1 MTIEVPDLP
10 ATERFSPDELRLEL
24 ACALFAQRKV
34 SSITGSRMAGV
45 DLFTFQRALGERQI
59 EIVTLEQFEEDVKT
73 LERLFPS

>member
-1 MTIEVPDLP
+1 
-10 ATERFSPDELRLEL
+10 
-24 ACALFAQRKV
+24 
-34 SSITGSRMAGV
+34 MAGV